1 MNSIDLTDPN
11 VRARVE
17 YLGGEAQRS
26 IETQLVQ
33 KYPELLNVD
42 GAADAQNRAA
52 IYGVMNQNGWP
63 LSFETLEAALGIA
76 YQAGQI
82 TLPTYSNRE
91 LEAFD
96 MRNPDTGKHVMTTA
110 RMREYLEKTRQEPPR
125 PNMAEFL
132 PTAGERTYTPQTAA
146 LDEEALAKL
155 RENILRGT
163 K

>member
-1 MNSIDLTDPN
+1 MDYIDLTDEN
-11 VRARVE
+11 TRARVE
-17 YLGGEAQRS
+17 YLGAEAQRS

-52 IYGVMNQNGWP
+52 IYQVMEENAWP
-63 LSFETLEAALGIA
+63 LSFETLEAALSIA

-82 TLPTYSNRE
+82 TLPAYSNRE
-91 LEAFD
+91 LQAFD
-96 MRNPDTGKHVMTTA
+96 MRNPDTGKHVMSTA
-110 RMREYLEKTRQEPPR
+110 QMRNYLEVTRQEPSK

-132 PTAGERTYTPQTAA
+132 PTFGERTPSNEAKQIDA
-146 LDEEALAKL
+146 EALAKL
-155 RENILRGT
+155 QKSFGV